1 MKFKLNEP
9 IDHFTNM
16 GIAIDVQQRV
26 CERERERGVGGEFFP
41 AYSLVGGWHLGEG
54 KQDFFL

>member
-26 CERERERGVGGEFFP
+26 CERERERERESGVGGEFFP
-41 AYSLVGGWHLGEG
+41 AYSLVGG
-54 KQDFFL
+54 

>member
-16 GIAIDVQQRV
+16 GIAIDDQQRV
-26 CERERERGVGGEFFP
+26 CERERGVGGEFFP
-41 AYSLVGGWHLGEG
+41 AYSLVGG
-54 KQDFFL
+54 